1 MIDRNIFIGL
11 AAGIVAGVV
20 GYKIYEQNKE
30 SIDSRLKNLGICPQD
45 QSKDTG
51 SCQESSACS
60 SMTLEE
66 LEAQKDYFTFDN
78 YIILS
83 DVEREIK
90 RAHTY
95 DEIEIYRID
104 IKK

>member
-20 GYKIYEQNKE
+20 GYKIYEKNKE

-45 QSKDTG
+45 QSKDTD
-51 SCQESSACS
+51 SCQDSSACS

-66 LEAQKDYFTFDN
+66 LEAQK
-78 YIILS
+78 
-83 DVEREIK
+83 ERLEDLIAEQK
-90 RAHTY
+90 AQM
-95 DEIEIYRID
+95 EAAAASAQSEA
-104 IKK
+104 K

>member
-45 QSKDTG
+45 QCKDTG
-51 SCQESSACS
+51 SCQESSACNS
-60 SMTLEE
+60 ITLEE
-66 LEAQKDYFTFDN
+66 LEAQK
-78 YIILS
+78 
-83 DVEREIK
+83 ERLEDLIAEQK
-90 RAHTY
+90 AQM
-95 DEIEIYRID
+95 EAAAASAQSEA
-104 IKK
+104 K

>member
-20 GYKIYEQNKE
+20 GYKLYEQNKE

-45 QSKDTG
+45 QSKDTD
-51 SCQESSACS
+51 SCQESACS

-66 LEAQKDYFTFDN
+66 LEAQK
-78 YIILS
+78 
-83 DVEREIK
+83 ERLEDLIAEQK
-90 RAHTY
+90 AQMEAATAQS
-95 DEIEIYRID
+95 EA
-104 IKK
+104 K

>member
-20 GYKIYEQNKE
+20 GYKLYEQNKE

-45 QSKDTG
+45 QSKDTD

-66 LEAQKDYFTFDN
+66 LEAQK
-78 YIILS
+78 
-83 DVEREIK
+83 ERLEDLIAEQK
-90 RAHTY
+90 AQMEAATAQS
-95 DEIEIYRID
+95 EA
-104 IKK
+104 K

>member
-60 SMTLEE
+60 FMTLEE
-66 LEAQKDYFTFDN
+66 LEAQK
-78 YIILS
+78 
-83 DVEREIK
+83 ERLEDLIAEQK
-90 RAHTY
+90 AQMEAATAQA
-95 DEIEIYRID
+95 EA
-104 IKK
+104 K